1 MQSPRAHGALRHLNA
16 FIAGPSLL
24 KPSSVSPATSG
35 PLAGL
40 SIAIKDNICTTDF
53 PTTCGSRGL
62 HGYQSPYDA
71 TVVSL
76 LRQAGGHIGGKTN
89 LDEFGMG

>member
-24 KPSSVSPATSG
+24 KSSSVSRTRSG
-35 PLAGL
+35 ALAGI
-40 SIAIKDNICTTDF
+40 SIAVKDNICTTDF

-62 HGYQSPYDA
+62 HEYQSPYDA
-71 TVVSL
+71 TVVAL
-76 LRQAGGHIGGKTN
+76 LRRAGGHIGGKTN